1 MKTIVIGHINPD
13 LDSIISAIVLA
24 EFLNKKE
31 KTNNYESKSAGKL
44 NKETNFI
51 LDYFGYKKPQIIKDL
66 SGKRVFLVDHGEYE
80 QSAFGIE
87 KAEIVGV
94 VDHHKMGGLKT
105 SSPIFY
111 RSEILGSTSTILSK
125 MFLENN
131 IALTKKQAGLLL
143 SGIISDTL
151 KFTSPTSTK
160 EDKTIANTLVEIS
173 KENLKELSDK
183 IFEIKSDISDISIE
197 ELIKRDYKEF
207 KAGKTN
213 FAIGVF
219 ETLNPK
225 KIDKNAIFDSL
236 KKIKSE
242 SKMDLVFFGLVD
254 IMKKNTELFLV
265 EEKEKEVA
273 EKSFSK
279 KSSNNILFLEG
290 FLSRKKQIL
299 PPLNTFLEKNN
310 EN

>member
-1 MKTIVIGHINPD
+1 MKTIIIGHINPD
-13 LDSIISAIVLA
+13 LDSIVSSIILA

-31 KTNNYESKSAGKL
+31 KGNNYESKSAGKL

-51 LDYFGYKKPQIIKDL
+51 LNYFDCKKPQIIKDL

-80 QSAFGIE
+80 QSVFGIE

-111 RSEILGSTSTILSK
+111 RSEIVGSTCSILSK
-125 MFLENN
+125 MFIENK

-151 KFTSPTSTK
+151 NFTSPTSTL
-160 EDKTIANTLVEIS
+160 EDKKIAQILNKIS
-173 KENLKELSDK
+173 KENLKELADK
-183 IFEIKSDISDISIE
+183 ILEIKSDISDISIE

-225 KIDKNAIFDSL
+225 KINKDKILSSL
-236 KKIKSE
+236 KKIKKE
-242 SKMDLVFFGLVD
+242 DKIDLLFFGLVD

-265 EEKEKEVA
+265 EEREKDVA

-279 KSSNNILFLEG
+279 KASNNILFLEG

-299 PPLNTFLEKNN
+299 PPLTEFLEKND
-310 EN
+310 